1 MFLNLVC
8 IKLDVDDMFK
18 GLEKRKGTV
27 SLYSISEL
35 LNGTSVNSGRL
46 SLSVKKIKQLE
57 AVEEQVQVTAAQVS
71 ASTSKPEEE
80 VHPTTSKEK
89 PESPVLP
96 AHIEQPELQAQSSKQ
111 EEEQPV
117 SPATTPK
124 VQPRKKKS
132 TKRSK

>member
-1 MFLNLVC
+1 
-8 IKLDVDDMFK
+8 MFK

-27 SLYSISEL
+27 SLYAISEL
-35 LNGTSVNSGRL
+35 LNGSSVNSGRL

-57 AVEEQVQVTAAQVS
+57 AVEEQATAAQVS

-80 VHPTTSKEK
+80 VYPTTSKEK

-96 AHIEQPELQAQSSKQ
+96 AHIEQPELLAQSSKQ